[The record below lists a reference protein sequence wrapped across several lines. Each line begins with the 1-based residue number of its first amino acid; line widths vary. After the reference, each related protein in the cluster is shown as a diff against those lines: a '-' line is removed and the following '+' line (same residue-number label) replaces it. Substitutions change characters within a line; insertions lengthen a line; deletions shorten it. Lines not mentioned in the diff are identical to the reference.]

1 MNMFMPENPKK
12 DFIKRAQLFITDDDE
27 SVTSN
32 KRRWSF
38 IESTYE
44 KDGCNLF
51 SNLDYREALT
61 QAKSQYIQAA
71 AFMADMRAEFLLQEL
86 DRDNSNLDLH
96 RLYLKNLIWAT
107 RLRFFLEV
115 NSIPDNNRKVTYQ

>member
-12 DFIKRAQLFITDDDE
+12 DFVKRAQLFITDDDE
-27 SVTSN
+27 SITSN
-32 KRRWSF
+32 KRRWDF

-51 SNLDYREALT
+51 SNLDYREALA
-61 QAKSQYIQAA
+61 QANPQYIQAA
-71 AFMADMRAEFLLQEL
+71 SFMADMRTEFLQQEL
-86 DRDNSNLDLH
+86 DRDETALGLH
-96 RLYLKNLIWAT
+96 RMYLKNLIWAT

-115 NSIPDNNRKVTYQ
+115 NAIPDNNRKATYQ